1 MYHQKSSLVM
11 CGNFEILKLEYVILL
26 KAKDQVKSNVAI
38 FFSSFLMLKEHQ
50 GPIKKGT
57 SGGTSRLLRLGI

>member
-1 MYHQKSSLVM
+1 MW
-11 CGNFEILKLEYVILL
+11 GNFEILKSEYVIYSP
-26 KAKDQVKSNVAI
+26 KNQVKSNVAI

-57 SGGTSRLLRLGI
+57 SGGTSRLLRLDT